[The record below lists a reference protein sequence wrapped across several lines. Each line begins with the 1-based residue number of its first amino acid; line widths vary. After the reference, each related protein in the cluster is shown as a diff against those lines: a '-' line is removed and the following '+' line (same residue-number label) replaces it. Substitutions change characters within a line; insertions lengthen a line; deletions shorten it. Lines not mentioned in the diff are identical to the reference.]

1 MPGDTAEGSVSQR
14 HCPRTPLSSVVQVRS
29 GLSPGAS
36 RIRTL
41 GPTPSLAGRPDGSD
55 PPHLPTQQIY
65 RSRRGASGCE
75 RTAVLE
81 CRHSRFKRRL
91 RAGWRFVVILNPMD
105 QRPYRP
111 IRGAARFLNSPLW
124 SRVLRCTALPRI
136 AYGGALTAALLLS
149 RYVSLSLGRF
159 HCGTGRLCEGWR
171 TAPRQRDWWLSY
183 GHHGRFLGGGSGY
196 PPV

>member
-1 MPGDTAEGSVSQR
+1 MVCTT
-14 HCPRTPLSSVVQVRS
+14 PRWREMDSNSRSHPLTRRQ
-29 GLSPGAS
+29 
-36 RIRTL
+36 T
-41 GPTPSLAGRPDGSD
+41 DGSD

-65 RSRRGASGCE
+65 APVEALAAVSVLQSSNAATLVSSAASAQVGGSS
-75 RTAVLE
+75 VN
-81 CRHSRFKRRL
+81 
-91 RAGWRFVVILNPMD
+91 LNPMD

-111 IRGAARFLNSPLW
+111 IRGAARFLNSPLC

-159 HCGTGRLCEGWR
+159 HCGSGRLCEGWR
-171 TAPRQRDWWLSY
+171 TAPRHRDWWLSY
-183 GHHGRFLGGGSGY
+183 GHHGRFLGVGSGC

>member
-1 MPGDTAEGSVSQR
+1 
-14 HCPRTPLSSVVQVRS
+14 
-29 GLSPGAS
+29 
-36 RIRTL
+36 
-41 GPTPSLAGRPDGSD
+41 
-55 PPHLPTQQIY
+55 
-65 RSRRGASGCE
+65 
-75 RTAVLE
+75 
-81 CRHSRFKRRL
+81 
-91 RAGWRFVVILNPMD
+91 MD

-136 AYGGALTAALLLS
+136 ACGGALTAALLLS

-196 PPV
+196 SPVPLSLIALSAFSLPSFAGGITGVASGLPLGFQGGFPRYLLKRIPHHGPLARLSEPPHERQLRRLAQRPRQQPHELDWPTWRLFAGRCGHREPP